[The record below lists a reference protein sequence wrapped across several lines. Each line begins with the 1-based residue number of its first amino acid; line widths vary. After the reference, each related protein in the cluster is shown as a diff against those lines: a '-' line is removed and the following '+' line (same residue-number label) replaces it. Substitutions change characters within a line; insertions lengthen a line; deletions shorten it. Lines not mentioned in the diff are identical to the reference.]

1 MEIFPETLKKLWN
14 LWEIRSLLLLS
25 LSLQIIL
32 IVFGSRRKINY
43 SHSWIGILLNVIV
56 WCAYIS
62 ADWVATVALS
72 VMASNEAD
80 CGQVSSKAADS
91 LQAFWAP
98 FLLLHLGGPDT
109 ITAYSLED
117 NELWLRHLL
126 GLIVEVGVAFYVFL
140 RFWSSN
146 VLTLLSIPVFI
157 TGIVKYGERTWVLW
171 SLSSKRFKDSLGSS
185 SDPDPCID
193 LFYEYKPVGLRLVM
207 KAGIGREDR
216 NLVQAYYSYKR
227 LLYLFAN
234 QIIDEKRY
242 HSYDIIKRKSAE
254 DAFKLVAI
262 ELGLIYDVLYTKAA
276 IVYSRIG
283 ISLRCIS
290 FIFSVSA
297 LVLFSII
304 IDMHSYPQIDITVTY
319 LLLAGAVLLEIY
331 AFTVLFSSDWTKL
344 WLIKFKV
351 AEHWQISEPL
361 VDKFW
366 KFSSFLHSCSSSK
379 KRWSESMGQ
388 YNLMNSALKERQRA
402 YLGHEK
408 FSCTSKLLENYQYLT
423 WENVD
428 IGLRE
433 RIFRYLKKI
442 AYELQYT
449 EVISFH
455 QGLDEQL
462 SNKGEYALKHYGFG
476 DLLVGNEFDQRIII
490 WHIVTDEC
498 YKDDLHHVHGD
509 ANKLD
514 QNCKI
519 STWLSDYMLYLM
531 LFRPSMLPKGIGEI
545 RYDHTCVDAVR
556 TYGVLPSKHGRRAK
570 KGITSN
576 NCHLSLFKQANNC
589 LSLLFEQAQGLFNQA
604 QVEQAQGLVKQAQ
617 GEQAEGLFE
626 QARSLF
632 KQTFDLLKQTRYEL
646 AHEQAQ
652 GLLKQA
658 QVEQAQGEKIKGL
671 LELKLCLFKL
681 ADAKDLLQAKV
692 EQAMGMLKQSEDLL
706 KQAQARDLFKQAQ
719 GLDSH
724 FRDFENGGKRR
735 WKMISEV
742 WLEML
747 AYAAQN
753 CDWKEHAQHLRNGGE
768 LLTHV
773 SVLMVNFRLNKQV
786 M

>member
-32 IVFGSRRKINY
+32 IIFGSRRKINN
-43 SHSWIGILLNVIV
+43 SRSWIGILLNVIV

-80 CGQVSSKAADS
+80 CGEVSSKAADS

-126 GLIVEVGVAFYVFL
+126 GLIVEAGVAFYVFL

-157 TGIVKYGERTWVLW
+157 TGILKYGERTWVLW
-171 SLSSKRFKDSLGSS
+171 SSSSERFKDSLGSY

-193 LFYEYKPVGLRLVM
+193 LFYEYRPAGLRLVM
-207 KAGIGREDR
+207 KAGIDREDH

-234 QIIDEKRY
+234 QIINEKRY
-242 HSYDIIKRKSAE
+242 NSYDIIKRKSAE

-290 FIFSVSA
+290 FISSVSA

-304 IDMHSYPQIDITVTY
+304 IDIHPYPQIDSMVTY

-331 AFTVLFSSDWTKL
+331 AFMVLFSSNWTKL

-351 AEHWQISEPL
+351 AEHRQISKPL
-361 VDKFW
+361 VDKLW
-366 KFSSFLHSCSSSK
+366 KFSSFLLSCSTSK
-379 KRWSESMGQ
+379 KRWSECMGQ
-388 YNLMNSALKERQRA
+388 YNLMNSVLKERQRA
-402 YLGHEK
+402 CLGLEK
-408 FSCTSKLLENYQYLT
+408 LSCTSKLLENYQYLT

-428 IGLRE
+428 IGLQE

-442 AYELQYT
+442 AYELHNT

-455 QGLDEQL
+455 QRRDERL
-462 SNKGEYALKHYGFG
+462 SNKGE
-476 DLLVGNEFDQRIII
+476 
-490 WHIVTDEC
+490 
-498 YKDDLHHVHGD
+498 
-509 ANKLD
+509 
-514 QNCKI
+514 
-519 STWLSDYMLYLM
+519 
-531 LFRPSMLPKGIGEI
+531 
-545 RYDHTCVDAVR
+545 
-556 TYGVLPSKHGRRAK
+556 AK

-589 LSLLFEQAQGLFNQA
+589 LFLLVKQAQGLFNQA
-604 QVEQAQGLVKQAQ
+604 QVEQAKGLFKQAKGEQAKGLFKQAKGEQAQ
-617 GEQAEGLFE
+617 GLFKQAKG
-626 QARSLF
+626 LF
-632 KQTFDLLKQTRYEL
+632 KQTFDLLKQTRVEQT
-646 AHEQAQ
+646 HTRSRQAQ
-652 GLLKQA
+652 AQYLLKQA
-658 QVEQAQGEKIKGL
+658 QGLFKQAHGL

-681 ADAKDLLQAKV
+681 ADAQGLLEQAMV
-692 EQAMGMLKQSEDLL
+692 EQAKGMLKQAEGMLEQSEDLFEQAQGL
-706 KQAQARDLFKQAQ
+706 FKQAQARDLFKQAQ
-719 GLDSH
+719 GQQAQGLYSH
-724 FRDFENGGKRR
+724 FRDLEHEEIKEDIKR
-735 WKMISEV
+735 IVSEIKRIFSKHQ
-742 WLEML
+742 E
-747 AYAAQN
+747 
-753 CDWKEHAQHLRNGGE
+753 
-768 LLTHV
+768 
-773 SVLMVNFRLNKQV
+773 S
-786 M
+786 